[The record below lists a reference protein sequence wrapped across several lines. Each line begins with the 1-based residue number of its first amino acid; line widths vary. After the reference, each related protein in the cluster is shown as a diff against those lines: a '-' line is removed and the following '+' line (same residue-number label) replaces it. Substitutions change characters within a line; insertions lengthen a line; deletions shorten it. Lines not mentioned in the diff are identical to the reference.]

1 MTFHSTWNRNTP
13 RVWVFTLAPISAI
26 AWACSSPSEEKT
38 PNPASGGAG
47 GTAMTVG
54 GGAGMGPSSGGMMAM
69 SGRPGMTGGAPAVGG
84 SGGMPAAGRPS
95 STGGGAGALTGGSA
109 GTPAGGAAGTG
120 GAASGTCAFTVTPSL
135 SEVIESVGI
144 IEWTVD
150 RSTLTEASIE
160 FGLDTTYGM
169 TAPVDLAEPSY
180 RTLLLGMKY
189 DHDYHYRIV
198 AKTATETCTSGDY
211 TIKTGLL
218 PNGLPTPTVM
228 TPQPTKLQGGFM
240 ITARW
245 GMGTKGPSFILDED
259 SDFVWVL
266 DAKDDVIRTRMSFD
280 GKYMWIR
287 NTAQTN
293 GTGFVRRVELD
304 GTGEVE
310 FSLPNTTHDLAVIP
324 DGHLGLIGHA
334 PDGCDEILDFNPA
347 DESLVSLFNARDAHG
362 ASMCHVNYLAYFEG
376 DKSFVFS
383 DFQTSTVVKI
393 TRTGE
398 LVWVLNGM
406 GSTISGT
413 DWAHQHGIH
422 VLSPEKL
429 LVFSNGDNSQ
439 ESLALELT
447 LDLSAMVA
455 TETWRYEGH
464 FETGF
469 GGDIQRLPNGNTLVT
484 YSSSG
489 VIHEVDADRMLVQ
502 EHQWGIGNTV
512 SYTEKRPTLYGGP
525 PPKIYE

>member
-1 MTFHSTWNRNTP
+1 MTFHSPWSLYTARVWLFSLAPLATFGGACSPPSPDNTP
-13 RVWVFTLAPISAI
+13 P
-26 AWACSSPSEEKT
+26 P
-38 PNPASGGAG
+38 PSGGSS
-47 GTAMTVG
+47 
-54 GGAGMGPSSGGMMAM
+54 GAGMM
-69 SGRPGMTGGAPAVGG
+69 
-84 SGGMPAAGRPS
+84 
-95 STGGGAGALTGGSA
+95 TGGGAGLGPGSGGMAASGGPALNGGAPGSGGSAGSAAAPPSTGGSA
-109 GTPAGGAAGTG
+109 GLATGGSAGAPAAGTG
-120 GAASGTCAFTVTPSL
+120 GTASSSCVFTVTPKL
-135 SEVIESVGI
+135 SEVIESVGVI
-144 IEWTVD
+144 DWTVD
-150 RSTLTEASIE
+150 RTALTSASIE
-160 FGLDTTYGM
+160 FGLDTSYGM
-169 TAPVDLAEPSY
+169 TAPVDLTEPNY

-189 DHDYHYRIV
+189 GREYHYRIV

-211 TIKTGLL
+211 TIETALL
-218 PNGLPTPTVM
+218 PNGLPTPVVT
-228 TPQPTKLQGGFM
+228 TPQPTKTQGGFA

-245 GMGTKGPSFILDED
+245 GMGTKGPSFILDQD

-287 NTAQTN
+287 NTAQVD
-293 GTGFVRRVELD
+293 GTGVVRRVRMD
-304 GTGEVE
+304 GTDEKE
-310 FSLPNTTHDLAVIP
+310 FSLPKTTHDLAVIP

-334 PDGCDEILDFNPA
+334 TDGCDEILDFNPE
-347 DESLVSLFNARDAHG
+347 DGSLVSLFNAQDAHG
-362 ASMCHVNYLAYFEG
+362 GSMCHVNYLAYFEG

-383 DFQTSTVVKI
+383 DFQTSTLVKI

-413 DWAHQHGIH
+413 DWAHQHGVH
-422 VLSPEKL
+422 VLSPDRL

-439 ESLALELT
+439 ESLALEFK
-447 LDLSAMVA
+447 LDLTAMTA
-455 TETWRYEGH
+455 METWRYEGH

-489 VIHEVDADRMLVQ
+489 VIHEVDPQQMLVQ